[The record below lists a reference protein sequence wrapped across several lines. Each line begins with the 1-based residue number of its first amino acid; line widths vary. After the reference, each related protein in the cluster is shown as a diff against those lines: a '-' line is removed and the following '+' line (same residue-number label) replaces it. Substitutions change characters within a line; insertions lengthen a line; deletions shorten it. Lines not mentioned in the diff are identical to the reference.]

1 MRLPVVES
9 LAISVSPML
18 RRTST
23 LLLTSLAMVQ
33 CVWAGDLAVP
43 YYGAKPG
50 SIEKAKS
57 RYISGDKN
65 VVPAVK
71 KLITEADKALKLTP
85 PSVMDKSKIPTS
97 GNKHDYISLAPYF
110 WPDPTKADGL
120 PYIRKDGETNPES
133 HDETNDDSPRLGRMG
148 KAVETLALA
157 YYFTKEDKYAEGAV
171 KLVRVWFLDAETKM
185 NPHLTYAQAI
195 MGKNDGRGEGILE
208 GRCLG
213 EVIDAMSLLG
223 RSRAWT
229 EADQKA
235 FRSWMS
241 AYYDWLMKSE
251 NGKDERAAKNNHGSW
266 FDVQTVQ
273 IALCLGKKD
282 EAKRILESAW
292 KNRFLL
298 QIKSDGSQPLELAR
312 TKSFDYSAMNL
323 DALATLANL
332 GEHVGVDLWKKNLKE
347 GKCLRKAIDFLV
359 PYIDKPAKKWPYEQ
373 IKETSFAGKLHILRM
388 ASLAYDTPTYEA
400 ILSKYDE
407 RTTARLQFL
416 FMK

>member
-1 MRLPVVES
+1 
-9 LAISVSPML
+9 ML
-18 RRTST
+18 RRTATT
-23 LLLTSLAMVQ
+23 LLLLLVAGQ
-33 CVWAGDLAVP
+33 AVWAGELSVP
-43 YYGAKPG
+43 YYNAKPG
-50 SIEKAKS
+50 SMEKAKS
-57 RYISGDKN
+57 RYTSGDKN

-71 KLITEADKALKLTP
+71 KLIADAEKALKLKP
-85 PSVMDKSKIPTS
+85 PSVMDKTKVPTS
-97 GNKHDYISLAPYF
+97 GDMHDYISLAPYF
-110 WPDPTKADGL
+110 WPDPSKSDGT
-120 PYIRKDGETNPES
+120 PYIRKDGRHNPEAD
-133 HDETNDDSPRLGRMG
+133 DETSSDHNRMGQMG

-171 KLVRVWFLDAETKM
+171 KLVRVWFLDPETKM

-195 MGKNDGRGEGILE
+195 MGKNDGRGEGVLE

-213 EVIDAMSLLG
+213 DVIDAMSLLG

-235 FRSWMS
+235 FKAWMS
-241 AYYDWLMKSE
+241 AYYDWMLKSP

-266 FDVQTVQ
+266 YDVQAVQ
-273 IALCLGKKD
+273 IALCLGKKE
-282 EAKRILESAW
+282 EAKRMLESAW
-292 KNRFLL
+292 RERFLE
-298 QIKSDGSQPLELAR
+298 QIKSDGSMPLELAR

-323 DALATLANL
+323 DALTTLANL

-347 GKCLRKAIDFLV
+347 GKCLRKAIDFMV

-373 IKETSFAGKLHILRM
+373 IKEASFADKLHILRM
-388 ASLAYDTPTYEA
+388 ASLAYDTPIYEN

-407 RTTARLQFL
+407 RATSRLQFL

>member
-1 MRLPVVES
+1 MV
-9 LAISVSPML
+9 
-18 RRTST
+18 RRTAT
-23 LLLTSLAMVQ
+23 ALLFLMAMGVTAWAAELT
-33 CVWAGDLAVP
+33 VP

-50 SIEKAKS
+50 SLEKAKS
-57 RYISGDKN
+57 RYISGDKD

-71 KLITEADKALKLTP
+71 KLIADAEKALKLTP
-85 PSVMDKSKIPTS
+85 PSVMDKKKMPTS
-97 GNKHDYISLAPYF
+97 EDKHDYISLAPYF
-110 WPDPTKADGL
+110 WPDPSKPNGL
-120 PYIRKDGETNPES
+120 PYMRKDGETNPES
-133 HDETNDDSPRLGRMG
+133 RDETNDDSPRIARMG

-171 KLVRVWFLDAETKM
+171 KFVRVWFLNADTKM

-213 EVIDAMSLLG
+213 DVIDAMSLLG

-229 EADQKA
+229 EVEQKA

-251 NGKDERAAKNNHGSW
+251 NGKDERSAKNNHGSW
-266 FDVQTVQ
+266 FDVQAVQ

-292 KNRFLL
+292 KNRILV

-312 TKSFDYSAMNL
+312 TKSFDYCSMNL

-332 GEHVGVDLWKKNLKE
+332 GEHAGVDLWKKNLKE
-347 GKCLRKAIDFLV
+347 GKCLRKAIDFMV
-359 PYIDKPAKKWPYEQ
+359 PYIDKPAKKWTYEQ
-373 IKETSFAGKLHILRM
+373 IKDANFVDKLHILRL
-388 ASLAYDTPTYEA
+388 ASLAYGVPTYEN

-407 RTTARLQFL
+407 ASTARLQFL

>member
-1 MRLPVVES
+1 
-9 LAISVSPML
+9 ML
-18 RRTST
+18 RRTLTT
-23 LLLTSLAMVQ
+23 LLFLWAMCQ
-33 CVWAGDLAVP
+33 WAGAAESSVP

-50 SIEKAKS
+50 SLEKAKS
-57 RYISGDKN
+57 RYTSGDKN

-71 KLITEADKALKLTP
+71 KLIADADKALKLKP
-85 PSVMDKSKIPTS
+85 PTVMDKTKVPTS
-97 GNKHDYISLAPYF
+97 GDMHDYISLAPYF
-110 WPDPTKADGL
+110 WPDPSKPNGI
-120 PYIRKDGETNPES
+120 PYMRKDGHHNPEAD
-133 HDETNDDSPRLGRMG
+133 DETASDHKRMSDMG
-148 KAVETLALA
+148 SAVETLALA

-185 NPHLTYAQAI
+185 NPNLTYAQAV

-213 EVIDAMSLLG
+213 DVIDAMSLLG

-235 FRSWMS
+235 FKLWMS
-241 AYYDWLMKSE
+241 TYYDWMMKSA

-266 FDVQTVQ
+266 YDVQAVQ

-282 EAKRILESAW
+282 EAKRMLESAW
-292 KNRFLL
+292 RERILD
-298 QIKSDGSQPLELAR
+298 QIKSDGSMPLELAR
-312 TKSFDYSAMNL
+312 TKAFDYSSMNL
-323 DALATLANL
+323 DALTTLANF

-347 GKCLRKAIDFLV
+347 GKCLRKAIDFMV

-373 IKETSFAGKLHILRM
+373 IKDTSFVGKLHILRL
-388 ASLAYDTPTYEA
+388 ASLAYDTPIYEN
-400 ILSKYDE
+400 ILSKYEE